1 MPPVACECNCG
12 PCGAGDCSAC
22 AHDDGSVCACVGC
35 MHTAP
40 ESDMGGGMPVPTPTE
55 PAPEPP
61 MAA

>member
-1 MPPVACECNCG
+1 MTAGCTCPCNACAMDHNC
-12 PCGAGDCSAC
+12 AAC
-22 AHDDGSVCACVGC
+22 AHEDGAVCNCEGC